1 MLHTDRHAPLFF
13 CWCMPVISTHNP
25 CPSSWQNQQADW
37 QVPAHR
43 YSPGWKRYLTAWKGP
58 LQVRGVFTSWAL
70 NPYVALLV
78 GRLRRKVLRRRL
90 RVLVLYA
97 TVSGTAKH
105 FAMQVRLCL

>member
-1 MLHTDRHAPLFF
+1 M
-13 CWCMPVISTHNP
+13 
-25 CPSSWQNQQADW
+25 QA
-37 QVPAHR
+37 
-43 YSPGWKRYLTAWKGP
+43 
-58 LQVRGVFTSWAL
+58 RGVFTSWAL